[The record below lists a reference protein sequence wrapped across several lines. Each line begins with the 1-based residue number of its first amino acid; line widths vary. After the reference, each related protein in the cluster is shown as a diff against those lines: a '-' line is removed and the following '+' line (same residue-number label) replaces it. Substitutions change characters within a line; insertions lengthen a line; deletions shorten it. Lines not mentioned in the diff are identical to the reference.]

1 MSRTR
6 AGVFAMAALLG
17 LYLVVVLGYA
27 LRLIVDPLPIVQGM
41 GWALIVFPLLGFWAL
56 VVELRF
62 GFRAEALAR
71 RLEREGGLPDDEL
84 PARVSGRIEREAA
97 DAIFARYALE
107 VRQHPQSW
115 QHWFRLALAYD
126 ASRDRRRAR
135 WAMRE
140 AMRLERGLDPDGRS
154 AASPGSAD
162 EPDETPTT
170 GSPSA

>member
-1 MSRTR
+1 MSRAR
-6 AGVFAMAALLG
+6 WAVFGMAALLG

-27 LRLIVDPLPIVQGM
+27 VRLIGDPLPIVQGI

-71 RLEREGGLPDDEL
+71 RLEAEGGLPVDEL
-84 PARVSGRIEREAA
+84 PARVSGRVERDAA

-107 VRQHPQSW
+107 VQQHPESW

-140 AMRLERGLDPDGRS
+140 AMRLER
-154 AASPGSAD
+154 AAAPAD
-162 EPDETPTT
+162 
-170 GSPSA
+170 

>member
-1 MSRTR
+1 MSRAR
-6 AGVFAMAALLG
+6 WAVFGMAALLG

-27 LRLIVDPLPIVQGM
+27 LRLIGDPLPVVQGM
-41 GWALIVFPLLGFWAL
+41 GWALVVFPLLGFWAL

-71 RLEREGGLPDDEL
+71 RLEAEGGLPDDEL
-84 PARVSGRIEREAA
+84 PARVSGRVEREAA
-97 DAIFARYALE
+97 DAVFARYALE
-107 VRQHPQSW
+107 VQQHPESW

-140 AMRLERGLDPDGRS
+140 AMRLERTT
-154 AASPGSAD
+154 
-162 EPDETPTT
+162 TPA
-170 GSPSA
+170 G

>member
-1 MSRTR
+1 MTR
-6 AGVFAMAALLG
+6 ARWAVFGMAALLG

-27 LRLIVDPLPIVQGM
+27 LRLIGDPLPIVQGM
-41 GWALIVFPLLGFWAL
+41 GWALVVFPLLGFWAL

-71 RLEREGGLPDDEL
+71 RLEAEGGLPDDEL
-84 PARVSGRIEREAA
+84 PARVSGRVEREAA

-107 VRQHPQSW
+107 VQQHPESW

-126 ASRDRRRAR
+126 GSRDRRRAR

-140 AMRLERGLDPDGRS
+140 AMRLERAAPPAIPPGAS
-154 AASPGSAD
+154 AR
-162 EPDETPTT
+162 
-170 GSPSA
+170 

>member
-1 MSRTR
+1 MSRAR
-6 AGVFAMAALLG
+6 WGVFGMAALLG

-27 LRLIVDPLPIVQGM
+27 VRLIGDPLPVVQGM
-41 GWALIVFPLLGFWAL
+41 GWALVVFPLLGFWAL

-71 RLEREGGLPDDEL
+71 RLEAEGGLPDDEL
-84 PARVSGRIEREAA
+84 PARVSGRVERDAA
-97 DAIFARYALE
+97 DAIFARYAADVKE
-107 VRQHPQSW
+107 HPDSW

-140 AMRLERGLDPDGRS
+140 AMRLERS
-154 AASPGSAD
+154 ATSDSGS
-162 EPDETPTT
+162 
-170 GSPSA
+170 